1 MALRKFAI
9 TSVLALMVFVA
20 APAKASA
27 DWLFTPFFGMNWG
40 GNAEFTD
47 FAGDFEDEFEQKMNF
62 GASLSWMGAGAFGFE
77 VDFGYSPNFF
87 QNTAG
92 DDDFEYGDSNV
103 TTLMANLKVGAPF
116 GGQTGGGI
124 RPYASGGLGLI
135 KSRIDD
141 PDDLFELD
149 GTRLGL
155 QRRWRRDRVLQR
167 QLRPAGRRPL
177 FPLAPGQRAG
187 RRVRS
192 GAGVVQLLARH
203 GRISVPL
210 LILGSRRLRR

>member
-40 GNAEFTD
+40 GTAEFTD

-87 QNTAG
+87 QNTTG
-92 DDDFEYGDSNV
+92 DDNFEFGDSNV

-141 PDDLFELD
+141 PDDLFELNSTD
-149 GTRLGL
+149 WGFNVGGGVTGFFNDNFGL
-155 QRRWRRDRVLQR
+155 QGDVRYFRSLQDNE
-167 QLRPAGRRPL
+167 PDDE
-177 FPLAPGQRAG
+177 FDLA
-187 RRVRS
+187 
-192 GAGVVQLLARH
+192 
-203 GRISVPL
+203 
-210 LILGSRRLRR
+210 LGSFNFWRGTVGLVFRF

>member
-27 DWLFTPFFGMNWG
+27 DWLFTPFFGINWG
-40 GNAEFTD
+40 GTAEFTD
-47 FAGDFEDEFEQKMNF
+47 FGGDFEDEFEQKMNF

-87 QNTAG
+87 QNTTG
-92 DDDFEYGDSNV
+92 DDNFEFGDSNV
-103 TTLMANLKVGAPF
+103 TTLMANLKVGVPF

-141 PDDLFELD
+141 PDDLFELNSTD
-149 GTRLGL
+149 WGFNVGGGVTGFFTDNFGL
-155 QRRWRRDRVLQR
+155 QGDVRYFRSLQDNE
-167 QLRPAGRRPL
+167 PDDE
-177 FPLAPGQRAG
+177 FDLA
-187 RRVRS
+187 
-192 GAGVVQLLARH
+192 
-203 GRISVPL
+203 
-210 LILGSRRLRR
+210 LGSFNFWRGTVGLVFRF

>member
-1 MALRKFAI
+1 MALRRFAI
-9 TSVLALMVFVA
+9 TSVLALIVFVA

-40 GNAEFTD
+40 GTAEFTD

-87 QNTAG
+87 QNTTG
-92 DDDFEYGDSNV
+92 DDNFEFGDSNV
-103 TTLMANLKVGAPF
+103 TTLMANLKVGVPF

-141 PDDLFELD
+141 PDDLFELNSTD
-149 GTRLGL
+149 WGFNVGGGVTGFFNDNFGL
-155 QRRWRRDRVLQR
+155 QGDVRYFRSLQDNE
-167 QLRPAGRRPL
+167 PDDE
-177 FPLAPGQRAG
+177 FDLA
-187 RRVRS
+187 
-192 GAGVVQLLARH
+192 
-203 GRISVPL
+203 
-210 LILGSRRLRR
+210 LGSLNFWRGTVGLVFRF

>member
-9 TSVLALMVFVA
+9 TSALALMVFA
-20 APAKASA
+20 GAPAKASA
-27 DWLFTPFFGMNWG
+27 DWLFTPFFGINWG
-40 GNAEFTD
+40 GTAEFTD
-47 FAGDFEDEFEQKMNF
+47 FGGDFEDEFEQKMNF

-87 QNTAG
+87 QNTTG
-92 DDDFEYGDSNV
+92 DDDFEFGDSNV

-141 PDDLFELD
+141 PDDLFELNSTD
-149 GTRLGL
+149 WGFNVGGGVTGFFNDNFGL
-155 QRRWRRDRVLQR
+155 QGDVRYFRSLQDNE
-167 QLRPAGRRPL
+167 PDDE
-177 FPLAPGQRAG
+177 FDLA
-187 RRVRS
+187 
-192 GAGVVQLLARH
+192 
-203 GRISVPL
+203 
-210 LILGSRRLRR
+210 LGSFNFWRGTVGLVFRF

>member
-47 FAGDFEDEFEQKMNF
+47 FGGDFEDEFEQKMNF

-87 QNTAG
+87 QNTTG
-92 DDDFEYGDSNV
+92 DDDFEFGDSNV

-141 PDDLFELD
+141 PDDLFELNSTD
-149 GTRLGL
+149 WGFNVGGGVTGFFNDNFGL
-155 QRRWRRDRVLQR
+155 QGDVRYFRSLQDNE
-167 QLRPAGRRPL
+167 PDDE
-177 FPLAPGQRAG
+177 FDLA
-187 RRVRS
+187 
-192 GAGVVQLLARH
+192 
-203 GRISVPL
+203 
-210 LILGSRRLRR
+210 LGSFNFWRGTVGLVFRF

>member
-9 TSVLALMVFVA
+9 TSVLALMVFA
-20 APAKASA
+20 GAPAKASA

-47 FAGDFEDEFEQKMNF
+47 FGGDFEDEFEQKMNF

-87 QNTAG
+87 QNTTG
-92 DDDFEYGDSNV
+92 DDDFEFGDSNV

-141 PDDLFELD
+141 PDDLFELNSTD
-149 GTRLGL
+149 WGFNVGGGVTGFFNDNFGL
-155 QRRWRRDRVLQR
+155 QGDVRYFRSLQDNE
-167 QLRPAGRRPL
+167 PDDE
-177 FPLAPGQRAG
+177 FDLA
-187 RRVRS
+187 
-192 GAGVVQLLARH
+192 
-203 GRISVPL
+203 
-210 LILGSRRLRR
+210 LGSFNFWRGTVGLVFRF